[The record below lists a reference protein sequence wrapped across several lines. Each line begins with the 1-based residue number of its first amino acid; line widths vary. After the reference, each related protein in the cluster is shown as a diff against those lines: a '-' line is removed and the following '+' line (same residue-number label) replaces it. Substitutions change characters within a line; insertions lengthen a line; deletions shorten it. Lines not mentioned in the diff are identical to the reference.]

1 MLSIIKSK
9 KLWVSLLIGVFGFC
23 SAILLAISDL
33 FMFDLSVVEEVFKEN
48 GDILTIRLISTGI
61 YSFIFSICS
70 YLIGCKLYTKFVE
83 KTESLIESIKRN
95 KKNILLVLGVGIILP
110 LILYILDLFVYTSN
124 VTGFVSIKF
133 NLYNLFSTVLYN
145 GVIEEL
151 WFRYGLMS
159 LFIFAIYKVFSK
171 NKEKIEN
178 KYILCGVIFTSLFLF
193 VFQLNSVI
201 GMYGFSWLVLLRASI
216 NYFIL
221 NLIYSYFCIKYGLK
235 SSIFIHILFIIFYI
249 GVYPI
254 LFSFI

>member
-1 MLSIIKSK
+1 MLSVIKNK
-9 KLWVSLLIGVFGFC
+9 KLWMALVIGVFGFC

-33 FMFDLSVVEEVFKEN
+33 FMFDISVVEEVFKEN

-70 YLIGCKLYTKFVE
+70 YLIGCKLYNKFI
-83 KTESLIESIKRN
+83 KKSESLVGSIKKN
-95 KKNILLVLGVGIILP
+95 KKNILLVIGVGVILP

-133 NLYNLFSTVLYN
+133 NLYNLFSTILYN

-171 NKEKIEN
+171 NKEKIEM
-178 KYILCGVIFTSLFLF
+178 KYVLCGVIFTSLFLF
-193 VFQLNSVI
+193 IFQLNSVI
-201 GMYGFSWLVLLRASI
+201 GMYGFSLLILLRAFI
-216 NYFIL
+216 NYFVL
-221 NLIYSYFCIKYGLK
+221 NLVYSHFCIKYGLK
-235 SSIFIHILFIIFYI
+235 ASIFIHILFIISYI